1 MSSHEDLLKEK
12 MQTLSKLKNQNVIVT
27 ERMEQAYLNVPRE
40 EFVLKKHRD
49 RAYIDTPLPILSN
62 QTISAI
68 HMVMIYV
75 SPSCSDPQIGQKV
88 LEVGAGSGYNAAM
101 FAEMVAPEGADN
113 PGHVYA
119 IEIIPELAEFAE
131 SNIKRTGYSDR
142 VTIIESDG
150 GKGYPAE
157 QPFDIISV
165 AAASK
170 RIPPPLLEQLSIN
183 GKLVI
188 PRGRMFYQELLIIEK
203 QPDGNFSER
212 NLGGVA
218 FVPLTGKYG

>member
-1 MSSHEDLLKEK
+1 MSSHDDLIKEK
-12 MQTLSKLKNQNVIVT
+12 MRTLSKLKNQKVIVT
-27 ERMEQAYLNVPRE
+27 ERMEQAYLKVPRE
-40 EFVLKKHRD
+40 EFVLEKHKG

-88 LEVGAGSGYNAAM
+88 LEIGAGSGYNAAM
-101 FAEMVAPEGADN
+101 FAEMVAPEGVDN

-119 IEIIPELAEFAE
+119 IEIIPELVEFAK
-131 SNIKRTGYSDR
+131 SNIERTGYSDR

-150 GKGYPAE
+150 GNGYPAE
-157 QPFDIISV
+157 QPFDVISV

-170 RIPPPLLEQLSIN
+170 KIPPPLLEQLSIN
-183 GKLVI
+183 GKLII
-188 PRGRMFYQELLIIEK
+188 PCGRMFYQELIIIEK
-203 QPDGNFSER
+203 QPDGSFSER

>member
-1 MSSHEDLLKEK
+1 MSSHDDLLKEK
-12 MQTLSKLKNQNVIVT
+12 MQTLSKLRNQKVIVT
-27 ERMEQAYLNVPRE
+27 ERMEQAYLKVPRE
-40 EFVLKKHRD
+40 EFVLEKHKD

-75 SPSCSDPQIGQKV
+75 SPSCADPQIGQKV

-101 FAEMVAPEGADN
+101 FAEMVAPEGVDN

-119 IEIIPELAEFAE
+119 IEIIPELVEFAK
-131 SNIKRTGYSDR
+131 SNIERTGYSDR
-142 VTIIESDG
+142 VTIIASDG
-150 GKGYPAE
+150 GSGYLAE

-170 RIPPPLLEQLSIN
+170 KVPPPLLEQLTIN
-183 GKLVI
+183 GKLII
-188 PRGRMFYQELLIIEK
+188 PCGRMFYQELLIIEK
-203 QPDGNFSER
+203 QPDGSFSER

>member
-1 MSSHEDLLKEK
+1 MTSHEDLLKEK

-27 ERMEQAYLNVPRE
+27 KRMEQAYLNVPRE
-40 EFVLKKHRD
+40 EFVLKKLRD

-88 LEVGAGSGYNAAM
+88 LEVGAGSGYNAAI

-119 IEIIPELAEFAE
+119 IEIIPELAEFAK

-170 RIPPPLLEQLSIN
+170 RIPPPLLEQLGIN

-203 QPDGNFSER
+203 EPDGSFSER